1 MKEGFYFVHIGNDN
15 YAPTHSS
22 FIRHN
27 DKIHNLEAGPL
38 ESLSSPP
45 NCQPECQCTE
55 NPDGTW
61 KIVCN

>member
-1 MKEGFYFVHIGNDN
+1 MTPGIYFVHIGDDN

-22 FIRHN
+22 FIRNSDQVHN
-27 DKIHNLEAGPL
+27 SDAGPVA
-38 ESLSSPP
+38 SFSSPP
-45 NCQPECQCTE
+45 NCQPTCTCTQ